1 MTDLRDR
8 LQGALGDAY
17 HLERELTGGGMSR
30 LFLATE
36 RSLGRQVVIK
46 LLPPETVS
54 EVSVARFQRE
64 IQTAAHL
71 QHPHILPILT
81 AGARGDL
88 LYYVMPYVPGES
100 LRRRLTAAGRLDVA
114 EAVRV
119 VREIADALAY
129 AHGHGIIHRDIKPE
143 NILILGDHAV
153 LTDFGVARALAESTN
168 AGAITSTGVSI
179 GTPAYMAPEQIAG
192 EHVDARADVYALAV
206 VGYEMVT
213 GIRPFTGSSPQSVL
227 AAHMTEAPPPVRQQ
241 RPEVS
246 ERVSA
251 ALDRALAKD
260 PEARFPTM
268 DEFRKAIGSGRDS
281 QALSVWGRQRLW
293 LGAGAVVVLL
303 AAAGV
308 YAMRSDGG
316 VAGDPRRSLI
326 VFPFRNETG
335 DAERDWLEGGAANML
350 ALTLD
355 HWRELTVY
363 DDERTRALLRQ
374 ARIGDPAS
382 LDVEQARELARKANV
397 GTLVL
402 GAIRE
407 RSDTLV
413 IEAKLHDVRSGS
425 RISTEIVRVPAGL
438 DPRAAFDTIASRILR
453 VGRVPPGE
461 HPGAVAQTTSS
472 LDAYRLYLAGMDALQ
487 SFHTDSARRLFE
499 RAVTTDS
506 TFALAYLRL
515 VQTLGWTRPQ
525 APNEVRR
532 ELARK
537 AQRHGT
543 TLPARLR
550 TLIEMELAQRE
561 GAWARARQLA
571 RAVVDR
577 DSLDAE
583 AWYQLGEAEYHHA
596 SFRIPHADSL
606 GNAGRALRA
615 FETALA
621 IDSGYHLAYRHVV
634 DLRFFCSQDAFVWCG
649 SDSAIYAPSFSQ
661 PFSEGAHAAEFRTN
675 QEQLAQKIGPTLQ
688 SWIAAEPTSDAPQ
701 EIYLFWL
708 LEEQRLEQAE
718 RQLER
723 FREHRSDTLSVA
735 AFNAM
740 LAVGREQYAEAAA
753 HATPLLA
760 ALEQDSANWTRYQL
774 PLGRPLFIGLMNWFL
789 AAGQFSDARS
799 ALGLATRSI
808 GPPPCL
814 SGLGTECVPLTPAQG
829 HRYLAAVDSIMLGAT
844 AREQRRGVT
853 MLDSLTRG
861 DSTLR
866 AVMLD
871 DAGGLIAAYR
881 RTRDTVLLAR
891 WMAISGRP
899 DPAARA
905 LLVAARGEHEE
916 ARRLLERY
924 LASRE
929 PISAARTPRR
939 EQAISERYAWAD
951 VMASLGEHRRAL
963 REYETLDTLRLQLAD
978 WEPAHLWRVM
988 AFAERAALHEGLG
1001 ERAQA
1006 IALYEKFANAWEDA
1020 DPELQPTVRRARE
1033 AAARLRGEP
1042 HYRRPDP

>member
-8 LQGALGDAY
+8 LQEALGDAY

-46 LLPPETVS
+46 LLPPETAS

-100 LRRRLTAAGRLDVA
+100 LRRRLTAAGRLDVD
-114 EAVRV
+114 EAVRIL
-119 VREIADALAY
+119 REIADALAY

-153 LTDFGVARALAESTN
+153 LTDFGVARALAESTT

-213 GIRPFTGSSPQSVL
+213 GVRPFTGSSAQSIL
-227 AAHMTEAPPPVRQQ
+227 AAHMTEPPPPVRQQ
-241 RPEVS
+241 RPELPA
-246 ERVSA
+246 RVSV

-260 PEARFPTM
+260 PGARFPTM

-281 QALSVWGRQRLW
+281 QALGAGGRQRLW
-293 LGAGAVVVLL
+293 LAAGAVVILL
-303 AAAGV
+303 VAAGV
-308 YAMRSDGG
+308 YVTRNSGG
-316 VAGDPRRSLI
+316 VEGDPRRSLI
-326 VFPFRNETG
+326 VFPVRNETG

-350 ALTLD
+350 SLTLD

-382 LDVEQARELARKANV
+382 LDVEQARELARKAGV

-407 RSDTLV
+407 RRDSLV

-425 RISTEIVRVPAGL
+425 RISTEIVRVAAGL

-472 LDAYRLYLAGMDALQ
+472 LEAYRSYLAGMDALQ

-515 VQTLGWTRPQ
+515 VQTLGWVRPQ
-525 APNEVRR
+525 APNEMRR

-543 TLPARLR
+543 ALPARLR
-550 TLIEMELAQRE
+550 TLIEMEVAQRE

-571 RAVVDR
+571 RAIVAR

-583 AWYQLGEAEYHHA
+583 AWYQLGEAEYHHN

-606 GNAGRALRA
+606 GDAGRALRA

-621 IDSGYHLAYRHVV
+621 LDSGYHLAYRHVV
-634 DLRFFCSQDAFVWCG
+634 DLRFFCSENPFVWCG
-649 SDSAIYAPSFSQ
+649 SDSANYAPSFSQ
-661 PFSEGAHAAEFRTN
+661 PFSDGARAQEFRSN
-675 QEQLAQKIGPTLQ
+675 QALFAQKIGPTLQ
-688 SWIAAEPTSDAPQ
+688 SWIAAEPTSEIPR
-701 EIYLFWL
+701 EIYLTWL
-708 LEEQRLEQAE
+708 LVEQRLDEAE
-718 RQLER
+718 SQLAR
-723 FREHRSDTLSVA
+723 FRESQSDPLAFA
-735 AFNAM
+735 AFDAM
-740 LAVGREQYAEAAA
+740 LAIGRERYADAAD
-753 HATPLLA
+753 HARPLLA
-760 ALEQDSANWTRYQL
+760 ALERDSTNLGRYTL
-774 PLGRPLFIGLMNWFL
+774 PLNRSVPIAMTAWFS
-789 AAGQFSDARS
+789 AAGQFARARTAFELLESDM
-799 ALGLATRSI
+799 GL
-808 GPPPCL
+808 PPCL
-814 SGLGTECVPLTPAQG
+814 SGGGTECVPITREQG
-829 HRYLAAVDSIMLGAT
+829 RRFLAGVRLVAFGTTGAM
-844 AREQRRGVT
+844 QRRGLAI
-853 MLDSLTRG
+853 LDSLTRG
-861 DSTLR
+861 NAALR
-866 AVMLD
+866 RVMLD
-871 DAGGLIAAYR
+871 DSPGILASYR
-881 RTRDTVLLAR
+881 QTRDTVLLSR
-891 WMAISGRP
+891 WLSATQSEHP
-899 DPAARA
+899 SARA
-905 LLVAARGEHEE
+905 LLLIVRGDEGE
-916 ARRLLERY
+916 ARRLLERHG
-924 LASRE
+924 ASPERI
-929 PISAARTPRR
+929 PAFRTYRR
-939 EQAISERYAWAD
+939 EEAILNRYAWAD
-951 VMASLGEHRRAL
+951 VLAALGEQRRAL
-963 REYETLDTLRLQLAD
+963 AEYEMLDTIPLQLAD
-978 WEPAHLWRVM
+978 WEPLHVSRVM
-988 AFAERAALHEGLG
+988 AFAERAALHEELG
-1001 ERAQA
+1001 ERTQA
-1006 IALYEKFANAWEDA
+1006 IALYERFADAWRDA
-1020 DPELQPTVRRARE
+1020 DPELQPMVRRARE
-1033 AAARLRGEP
+1033 AAARLRGEA
-1042 HYRRPDP
+1042 RERAPDS

>member
-1 MTDLRDR
+1 MADLASR
-8 LQGALGDAY
+8 LQEALGDAY
-17 HLERELTGGGMSR
+17 HVERELPGGGMSR

-46 LLPPETVS
+46 LLPPEMAS
-54 EVSVARFQRE
+54 EVSIARFQRE

-71 QHPHILPILT
+71 QHPHILPILS

-100 LRRRLTAAGRLDVA
+100 LRRRLTAAGRLDTE
-114 EAVRV
+114 EAVRIL
-119 VREIADALAY
+119 REIADALEY
-129 AHGHGIIHRDIKPE
+129 AHRHGIVHRDIKPE

-168 AGAITSTGVSI
+168 AGAITSTGTSI

-206 VGYEMVT
+206 VGYEMLT
-213 GIRPFTGSSPQSVL
+213 GVRPFTGSSPQSIL
-227 AAHMTEAPPPVRQQ
+227 AAHMTEPPPPVRQQ
-241 RPEVS
+241 RADVPA
-246 ERVSA
+246 RVSG

-260 PEARFPTM
+260 PGARFPTM

-281 QALSVWGRQRLW
+281 QAVGVGGRHRLW
-293 LGAGAVVVLL
+293 VGAGAVVVLL

-308 YAMRSDGG
+308 YAMRSGGG
-316 VAGDPRRSLI
+316 VEGDPRRSLI

-335 DAERDWLEGGAANML
+335 DAERDWLEGGAANIL
-350 ALTLD
+350 GLTLD

-374 ARIGDPAS
+374 ARIDDPAS
-382 LDVEQARELARKANV
+382 LDVEQARELARKARV

-407 RSDTLV
+407 RRDTLV

-425 RISTEIVRVPAGL
+425 RISTEIVRVAAGL

-472 LDAYRLYLAGMDALQ
+472 LDAYRMYLAGMDALQ
-487 SFHTDSARRLFE
+487 GFHTDSARHLFE
-499 RAVTTDS
+499 RAVETDS

-515 VQTLGWTRPQ
+515 VQTLGWARPQ
-525 APNEVRR
+525 PRNEVRR

-537 AQRHGT
+537 AQRHGAA
-543 TLPARLR
+543 LPARLR
-550 TLIEMELAQRE
+550 TLIEVELAQRE
-561 GAWARARQLA
+561 DAWERARQLA
-571 RAVVDR
+571 RALVVR

-596 SFRIPHADSL
+596 SFRIPHTDSM

-634 DLRFFCSQDAFVWCG
+634 DLRFFCSENAFVWCG
-649 SDSAIYAPSFSQ
+649 SDSAIYAPSYSQ
-661 PFSEGAHAAEFRTN
+661 PFSEGARAPEFRSN
-675 QEQLAQKIGPTLQ
+675 QERFAQKIGPTLQ

-708 LEEQRLEQAE
+708 LEEKRLEEAE
-718 RQLER
+718 RQLQR
-723 FREHRSDTLSVA
+723 FRAQRSDTLSVT
-735 AFNAM
+735 AFDAM
-740 LAVGREQYAEAAA
+740 LAIGREQYAEAAA
-753 HATPLLA
+753 HSAPLLA
-760 ALEQDSANWTRYQL
+760 ALERDSANWSRYQL
-774 PLGRPLFIGLMNWFL
+774 PLGRGVFVGLMNWFV
-789 AAGQFSDARS
+789 AAGQFTDARS
-799 ALGLATRSI
+799 ALQLLTRNI

-814 SGLGTECVPLTPAQG
+814 SGRGTECIPLTPAQG
-829 HRYLAAVDSIMLGAT
+829 HRYLAAVDSIFLGAT
-844 AREQRRGVT
+844 AREQLRGVT
-853 MLDSLTRG
+853 VLDSLTRG
-861 DSTLR
+861 DSALR

-881 RTRDTVLLAR
+881 RTRDTLLLER
-891 WMAISGRP
+891 WMRISTKQ

-905 LLVAARGEHEE
+905 LLAVARGEREE

-929 PISAARTPRR
+929 PISAARTPGR

-951 VMASLGEHRRAL
+951 VMAALGEHRRAL

-988 AFAERAALHEGLG
+988 GFAERATLHERLG
-1001 ERAQA
+1001 ETRQA
-1006 IALYEKFANAWEDA
+1006 IALYEKFADAWQDA
-1020 DPELQPTVRRARE
+1020 DPELQPVVRRARE
-1033 AAARLRGEP
+1033 AAARLRDEP
-1042 HYRRPDP
+1042 RERTPDS

>member
-1 MTDLRDR
+1 
-8 LQGALGDAY
+8 
-17 HLERELTGGGMSR
+17 
-30 LFLATE
+30 
-36 RSLGRQVVIK
+36 
-46 LLPPETVS
+46 
-54 EVSVARFQRE
+54 
-64 IQTAAHL
+64 
-71 QHPHILPILT
+71 
-81 AGARGDL
+81 
-88 LYYVMPYVPGES
+88 MPYVPGES

-114 EAVRV
+114 EAVRIL
-119 VREIADALAY
+119 REIADALAY

-213 GIRPFTGSSPQSVL
+213 GVRPFTGSSPQSVL
-227 AAHMTEAPPPVRQQ
+227 AAHMTEPPPPVRQQ
-241 RPEVS
+241 RPEVPA
-246 ERVSA
+246 RVSA

-260 PEARFPTM
+260 PGARFPTM

-281 QALSVWGRQRLW
+281 QAVGVGGRQRLW
-293 LGAGAVVVLL
+293 LVAGAVVVLL
-303 AAAGV
+303 AAVGV
-308 YAMRSDGG
+308 YAMRSGGG
-316 VAGDPRRSLI
+316 VEGDPRRSLI

-350 ALTLD
+350 GLTLD

-374 ARIGDPAS
+374 ARIDDPAA
-382 LDVEQARELARKANV
+382 LDVEQARELARKARV

-407 RSDTLV
+407 RRDTLV

-425 RISTEIVRVPAGL
+425 RVSTEIVRVPAGV
-438 DPRAAFDTIASRILR
+438 DPRAAFDTIAARILR

-487 SFHTDSARRLFE
+487 GFHTDSARHLFE
-499 RAVTTDS
+499 RAVAADS

-515 VQTLGWTRPQ
+515 VQTLGWARPQ
-525 APNEVRR
+525 PRNEVRR
-532 ELARK
+532 ELARR
-537 AQRHGT
+537 AQRHGAA
-543 TLPARLR
+543 LPARLR
-550 TLIEMELAQRE
+550 TLIEVELAQRE

-571 RAVVDR
+571 RALVAR

-583 AWYQLGEAEYHHA
+583 AWYQLGEAEYHNS

-606 GNAGRALRA
+606 GNAGRALRG

-634 DLRFFCSQDAFVWCG
+634 DLRFFCSENAFVWCG
-649 SDSAIYAPSFSQ
+649 SDSAIYAPNFFQ
-661 PFSEGAHAAEFRTN
+661 PFTEGARAPAFRSN
-675 QEQLAQKIGPTLQ
+675 QEQLAQKIAPTLQ
-688 SWIAAEPTSDAPQ
+688 SWIAAEPASDAPQ

-708 LEEQRLEQAE
+708 LEERRHDEAE
-718 RQLER
+718 RQLDR
-723 FREHRSDTLSVA
+723 FRTRQSDSLSFA
-735 AFNAM
+735 AYEAM
-740 LAVGREQYAEAAA
+740 LAVGRDQYAEGAA
-753 HATPLLA
+753 HAAPLLA
-760 ALEQDSANWTRYQL
+760 SLERDSANWSRYPL
-774 PLGRPLFIGLMNWFL
+774 PLGRSVFVGLMNWFM
-789 AAGQFSDARS
+789 AGGRFTEASA
-799 ALGLATRSI
+799 ALGLMTRAI

-814 SGLGTECVPLTPAQG
+814 SGRGTECVPITPAQG
-829 HRYLAAVDSIMLGAT
+829 QRFLAAVTSIMLGAT
-844 AREQRRGVT
+844 APEQRRGLLV
-853 MLDSLTRG
+853 LDSLTRG
-861 DSTLR
+861 DSALR
-866 AVMLD
+866 AVVLED
-871 DAGGLIAAYR
+871 PGGLIGAYR

-891 WMAISGRP
+891 WLAISNGRN
-899 DPAARA
+899 PAARA
-905 LLVAARGEHEE
+905 LLVAARGEQEE

-929 PISAARTPRR
+929 PISTARTPGR
-939 EQAISERYAWAD
+939 EQAISEGYAWAD
-951 VMASLGEHRRAL
+951 VMAALGEHRRAL
-963 REYETLDTLRLQLAD
+963 REYETLDTVRLQLAD

-988 AFAERAALHEGLG
+988 AFAERAALHEQLG
-1001 ERAQA
+1001 ERTQA
-1006 IALYEKFANAWEDA
+1006 IALYEKFAEAWKDA
-1020 DPELQPTVRRARE
+1020 DPEFQPVVRRARE

-1042 HYRRPDP
+1042 RDRVPDS